1 MLEEI
6 QDTLSKWR
14 GTSVDRA
21 VHGVHSRESAQ
32 AVILGSNLEVHMELQ
47 GTWQSHVVVQNKNT
61 DSGTLVSW
69 F

>member
-47 GTWQSHVVVQNKNT
+47 GT
-61 DSGTLVSW
+61 
-69 F
+69 